1 MDIVAK
7 KEVIMVD
14 DQPTNPSD
22 RHGKIE
28 LIATQRVG
36 ENGELYKI
44 VDFLNKNLKE
54 YKLMFGLTKKA
65 DKMIISVYEV
75 E

>member
-1 MDIVAK
+1 
-7 KEVIMVD
+7 MVD
-14 DQPTNPSD
+14 DQQTNPSD

-36 ENGELYKI
+36 ANGELYKV
-44 VDFLNKNLKE
+44 VDFLNKNLKD
-54 YKLMFGLTKKA
+54 YRLMFGLTKKE
-65 DKMIISVYEV
+65 DKMVISVYEV

>member
-1 MDIVAK
+1 M
-7 KEVIMVD
+7 
-14 DQPTNPSD
+14 DQPKSPGAQK
-22 RHGKIE
+22 GKLE
-28 LIATQRVG
+28 LIATQRLDL
-36 ENGELYKI
+36 NGELYKV

-54 YKLMFGLTKKA
+54 HRLMFGLTKKD

>member
-1 MDIVAK
+1 M
-7 KEVIMVD
+7 D
-14 DQPTNPSD
+14 DQQMNSTS
-22 RHGKIE
+22 RLGKIE

-36 ENGELYKI
+36 VNGELYKV

-54 YKLMFGLTKKA
+54 HRLMFGLTKKE
-65 DKMIISVYEV
+65 DKMVISVYEV

>member
-1 MDIVAK
+1 V
-7 KEVIMVD
+7 E
-14 DQPTNPSD
+14 DQPINPSIQQ
-22 RHGKIE
+22 GKLE

-36 ENGELYKI
+36 INGELYKV

-54 YKLMFGLTKKA
+54 YQLMFGLTKRE
-65 DKMIISVYEV
+65 DKMVISIYEV